1 MNIKYERPR
10 YSYRIIKSNM
20 LQYEA
25 HLHRDIEMI
34 YVIKGQTKAYLDSV
48 EHVLNEGD
56 IFVAFP
62 NKVHYYQ
69 TFTEEKSLIIRF
81 SPDYLEDFKSVFLKH
96 NPINPVIRKDE
107 LPDYFYEYIV
117 KILNSYESDESFKE
131 ENIKGYFNVL
141 LSDSIPCFDFV
152 ENKEDNV
159 DMISSILS
167 YCFENYKENISLDEM
182 AKQLHVSKYYIS
194 RLFSDKIKIS
204 LNNYINMLRV
214 NDAKERLIKTSDS
227 VTEIGIK
234 VGYNTIRSFNRAFLT
249 QTGMQPREF
258 RNQFGNKLTK

>member
-10 YSYRIIKSNM
+10 YPYSIIKSNM
-20 LQYEA
+20 LQYDA

-34 YVIKGQTKAYLDSV
+34 YMLDGQTKAYLDSV
-48 EHVLNEGD
+48 EYVLNKGD
-56 IFVAFP
+56 IFIAFP

-69 TFTEEKSLIIRF
+69 SFTEERSLIMRF

-96 NPINPVIRKDE
+96 NPLNPVIKKDE
-107 LPDYFYEYIV
+107 LPDDFYEYIK
-117 KILNSYESDESFKE
+117 KILNSYDGEAPFKE
-131 ENIKGYFNVL
+131 EKIKGFFNVIF
-141 LSDSIPCFDFV
+141 SDIMSGFDYV
-152 ENKEDNV
+152 EKKEDNV

-167 YCFENYKENISLDEM
+167 YCFENYKENITLDEM
-182 AKQLHVSKYYIS
+182 AKQLHASKYYIS

-214 NDAKERLIKTSDS
+214 NDAKERLIKTNDS
-227 VTEIGIK
+227 VTEIGTK

-249 QTGMQPREF
+249 HTGMQPREF
-258 RNQFGNKLTK
+258 RNQFGNKISK